1 MKTSI
6 LTLALALIFPAAAS
20 AEVLIVVDTS
30 TPSAVTFTAT
40 EGVSAVTNSD
50 FVTNEGIILLDFFD
64 PGLDEPFDAYIGSG
78 EASLRFAG
86 AVAAYDYIN
95 AYSSRTGAPRS
106 FAFYYDSD
114 DEVQNFV
121 AGERVFVGE
130 SVVDMTDVA
139 RQSFDLTD
147 RLPSGCV
154 QGDIVADDWGGTAS
168 PVVGQWETSSC
179 ISLSPG
185 LKKCRIYSAKIK
197 MNYAKCLELDNVLVA
212 KGKAPKGICESKR
225 TASLDKATA
234 KFVTKLGVDAA
245 ACGIDAA
252 TTETDQ
258 ALQLLASSD
267 EPLSAEQQAAL
278 AGTAADITSDNAAIA
293 AAAGQTGCEA
303 AGGTWESDACTP
315 APVADRD
322 CFREGVCGVDG
333 YDLGDYAGLT
343 ISSSG
348 CDETSAG
355 VSSYNLGRSRVP
367 TPELWGSSLY
377 RSRFGTTVCE

>member
-1 MKTSI
+1 MNHQTGADPMKTSI

-121 AGERVFVGE
+121 VGERVFVGE

-154 QGDIVADDWGGTAS
+154 RGDIVADDWGGTAS

-245 ACGIDAA
+245 ACGIDADTA
-252 TTETDQ
+252 DAQ
-258 ALQLLASSD
+258 RDVQLLASANSQ
-267 EPLSAEQQAAL
+267 SA
-278 AGTAADITSDNAAIA
+278 
-293 AAAGQTGCEA
+293 CEA
-303 AGGTWESDACTP
+303 AGGTWDGSVCTP
-315 APVADRD
+315 AAVPDRD
-322 CFREGVCGVDG
+322 CFREGICGAEG
-333 YDLGDYAGLT
+333 YDYGIYAGATL
-343 ISSSG
+343 SSTGCSDTNAGTDSYNEGRRYKTFLPMSFRIDCLCSG
-348 CDETSAG
+348 PSCDESGPHARQG
-355 VSSYNLGRSRVP
+355 G
-367 TPELWGSSLY
+367 
-377 RSRFGTTVCE
+377 